1 MLGLIKKV
9 YSYRGEIGASVFFLL
24 YPFFSPKEKVLP
36 WTFLL
41 IGVGLFLRA
50 WARGYIGKES
60 ASEKMEI
67 RSLLASGI
75 YKIRHPLYLGNFFL
89 TVGVLLYASPPTFI
103 FFLTLSLFLIEYLS
117 FIYLEEVFR
126 KGKKSI
132 EEKFS
137 LKKSLLEV
145 KTVFILFLIFFLLYL
160 KTWKGS

>member
-9 YSYRGEIGASVFFLL
+9 YSYRGEIGAIAFFIL
-24 YPFFSPKEKVLP
+24 YPFFSPKEEVLL

-41 IGVGLFLRA
+41 LGVGLFLRA
-50 WARGYIGKES
+50 WARGYIGEKS

-67 RSLLASGI
+67 REVHNSGI

-89 TVGVLLYASPPTFI
+89 TLGVLLYASPPTFL
-103 FFLTLSLFLIEYLS
+103 FFLFFSLFLIEYLS

-137 LKKSLLEV
+137 LKRSLLEV